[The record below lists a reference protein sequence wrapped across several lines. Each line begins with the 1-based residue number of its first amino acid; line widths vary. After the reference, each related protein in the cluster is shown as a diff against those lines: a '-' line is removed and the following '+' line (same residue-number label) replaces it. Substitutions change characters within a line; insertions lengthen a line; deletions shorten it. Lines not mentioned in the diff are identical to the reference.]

1 MEPRPGAPHFSMAVL
16 ATIEFQG
23 RERIAGSLKLA
34 VVLPVLQAGTDLVSV
49 GPEPLQLG
57 GGEGAPLFFFLLKYH

>member
-1 MEPRPGAPHFSMAVL
+1 MVEPRPGGPTFQDGGAS
-16 ATIEFQG
+16 EFQG

-34 VVLPVLQAGTDLVSV
+34 VVLPVLQAGTDRASV

-57 GGEGAPLFFFLLKYH
+57 GGEGGPLCFSF